1 MHMKSKIFF
10 FLYFFVFL
18 RVCLFYLCNVI
29 LRRVPVLHLFLASKD
44 DGSGV
49 AGRLSDVRWLANA
62 ASCSCPTS
70 DVKSPME
77 AKVQ

>member
-1 MHMKSKIFF
+1 MPLANIFF
-10 FLYFFVFL
+10 FLFFVVL
-18 RVCLFYLCNVI
+18 RLCLLSLCNMI

-44 DGSGV
+44 DGPGV

-70 DVKSPME
+70 DVKSPMV